1 MVSRSQ
7 DAVRWL
13 LAGALISAVG
23 GSAARAA
30 PATEAAGPRN
40 YLQRSYTKIRPGS
53 MLRGDN
59 GAPLPVLPELRS
71 AAGKR
76 RDQDV
81 LKHFA
86 RLAEL
91 DVVDDLAERRKDVS
105 LQENVEDVRR
115 KEMARFHAL
124 MQELRSTSWRTWL
137 GELP

>member
-1 MVSRSQ
+1 
-7 DAVRWL
+7 
-13 LAGALISAVG
+13 
-23 GSAARAA
+23 
-30 PATEAAGPRN
+30 
-40 YLQRSYTKIRPGS
+40 

-59 GAPLPVLPELRS
+59 GAPIPLPPELRS

-105 LQENVEDVRR
+105 LQESVEDVRR
-115 KEMARFHAL
+115 KEMERFHAL
-124 MQELRSTSWRTWL
+124 MQELRSSSWRTWL